1 MKVGSVCEAGLDGEG
16 GLAGEFREVRSLA
29 NIARSQRINSKFQD
43 TPEHL
48 LNCGVAFS

>member
-16 GLAGEFREVRSLA
+16 GLAGECKKARSLA
-29 NIARSQRINSKFQD
+29 NISRSQRIKSKFQD

-48 LNCGVAFS
+48 LNCGFAFS